1 MRHIVAGI
9 VVVLVLAA
17 VPVAGGGWSPVL
29 AQESTPAAGPIAAVE
44 LAPGVTAEIFAGAP
58 SARADG
64 QTVYLA
70 RFVFQPGAEI
80 FPHSHPGTTVL
91 GVQSGLFGWTLQEG
105 TAHVVRGA
113 AAGGTEVEDITEPGT
128 DVVLEPGDAI
138 YYEDDVVHTARGA
151 GDEETVVL
159 GTFVLT
165 TGEPLLMPVG
175 MDMEM
180 GGTPAAEA
188 SGGEVA
194 VSLTEF
200 AIDMPTELPA
210 GPTTFAITNNGTV
223 EHNFEVE
230 GQGIEEEL
238 EMNLAPGESGTLELD
253 LAPGTYEVYCP
264 VGNHAEQGMEVELT
278 VTG

>member
-1 MRHIVAGI
+1 
-9 VVVLVLAA
+9 
-17 VPVAGGGWSPVL
+17 
-29 AQESTPAAGPIAAVE
+29 
-44 LAPGVTAEIFAGAP
+44 
-58 SARADG
+58 
-64 QTVYLA
+64 
-70 RFVFQPGAEI
+70 
-80 FPHSHPGTTVL
+80 
-91 GVQSGLFGWTLQEG
+91 VQSGSFGWTLQEG

-128 DVVLEPGDAI
+128 DVVLELGDAI

-210 GPTTFAITNNGTV
+210 VPTTFAITNNGTV